1 MAPPRESETVTHY
14 QGDTVHFHV
23 VLIDEPNVFRIH
35 EQACTQIQVHVAI
48 LGRGSGLDLADAD
61 TSSLADGK
69 PQIT

>member
-35 EQACTQIQVHVAI
+35 EQARTQIQVHVAI
-48 LGRGSGLDLADAD
+48 LG
-61 TSSLADGK
+61 
-69 PQIT
+69 PVHINC